1 MSERLSETENNNNT
15 MPMVKEISQIAYV
28 LPANGEEIRNRY
40 LYEIFTQV
48 NKIVK
53 KKEKK

>member
-1 MSERLSETENNNNT
+1 
-15 MPMVKEISQIAYV
+15 MPMIKEISQIAYV

-53 KKEKK
+53 KKENKQRKLYKEAQKL